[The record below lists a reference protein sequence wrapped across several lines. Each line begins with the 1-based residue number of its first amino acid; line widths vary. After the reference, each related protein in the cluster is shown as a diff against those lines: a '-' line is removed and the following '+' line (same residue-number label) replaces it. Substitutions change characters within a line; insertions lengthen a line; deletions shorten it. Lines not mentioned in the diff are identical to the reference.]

1 MKQYNDVVTPILDQA
16 KVQPNHVAFVF
27 KGRTITYQEFV
38 QEARLAAYQLQELGV
53 KKADRVAVTAGNRP
67 EIMIIYMGL
76 ALLGAAIVPINP
88 EYGEKEIRHI
98 LAHSEASLLIY
109 ADSLC
114 SHVESA
120 VNANPTSITL
130 QSMEA
135 LVDAWQD
142 GACYGGQPQGGG
154 DDLVLLCYTSGTTST
169 PKGVAATHANE
180 LASAFAYRDMWK
192 ITPNDSLLVTLPLT
206 FAYGFH
212 AAAFVALV
220 SGATIL
226 LSEKFHPR
234 LALESIEL
242 QKPTVF
248 LGVPTM
254 YAMMADVAA
263 KESRRFDVSSLR
275 MAAASGAALN
285 EQTIEDCR
293 SRLGMIVKPYYAMT
307 EVRPIFCFDIQ
318 DVEDKHRGSVGRLIP
333 PTEVRIVGENGE
345 DVPAGQRGELWVKGP
360 SYSGAYYKDPIRTS
374 EAMQNDWFKTGDIFY
389 EKDDH
394 YYIVGRIKDQIISG
408 GAKIAPIEVEEAV
421 LSLPGIAAVAVVG
434 VPDSTYGQVV
444 KAVIVKE
451 NAELGVE
458 AIKSH
463 CENLIAD
470 YKMPRIWEF
479 VEDLPRSPAGK
490 VLKSALV

>member
-1 MKQYNDVVTPILDQA
+1 
-16 KVQPNHVAFVF
+16 
-27 KGRTITYQEFV
+27 
-38 QEARLAAYQLQELGV
+38 
-53 KKADRVAVTAGNRP
+53 
-67 EIMIIYMGL
+67 
-76 ALLGAAIVPINP
+76 
-88 EYGEKEIRHI
+88 
-98 LAHSEASLLIY
+98 
-109 ADSLC
+109 
-114 SHVESA
+114 
-120 VNANPTSITL
+120 
-130 QSMEA
+130 
-135 LVDAWQD
+135 
-142 GACYGGQPQGGG
+142 
-154 DDLVLLCYTSGTTST
+154 
-169 PKGVAATHANE
+169 
-180 LASAFAYRDMWK
+180 
-192 ITPNDSLLVTLPLT
+192 
-206 FAYGFH
+206 
-212 AAAFVALV
+212 
-220 SGATIL
+220 
-226 LSEKFHPR
+226 
-234 LALESIEL
+234 
-242 QKPTVF
+242 
-248 LGVPTM
+248 
-254 YAMMADVAA
+254 
-263 KESRRFDVSSLR
+263 
-275 MAAASGAALN
+275 
-285 EQTIEDCR
+285 
-293 SRLGMIVKPYYAMT
+293 MT